1 MNDFDVFLTSF
12 SLLFFAYLCIA
23 YRNYH
28 EGYVSPDEDLLFR
41 VSPYYLLDMT
51 DIQIQ
56 FNGIDDGSFVV
67 CMARNRDFNDDVDCQ
82 TVSGYET
89 ISFYFIVPCESK
101 NVCRAIYF
109 RISVDSSLVKCLG
122 LFTTLS

>member
-1 MNDFDVFLTSF
+1 MILMF
-12 SLLFFAYLCIA
+12 SLPSLSLLPLACICIA
-23 YRNYH
+23 HRNYH
-28 EGYVSPDEDLLFR
+28 EGYVSLDEDLIFR

-56 FNGIDDGSFVV
+56 FNGIDDGSFIV
-67 CMARNRDFNDDVDCQ
+67 CMARNRDFTDDVDCQ

-89 ISFYFIVPCESK
+89 ISFYFIAPCESK
-101 NVCRAIYF
+101 NECRAVYF

-122 LFTTLS
+122 VFTI